1 MPLSEDNSAVVD
13 HKSKQAQAWLP
24 YVVPMAL
31 FIALSMWESKANG
44 AYVWLYTVK
53 IMLVTA
59 VLIFFRST
67 WRDIQ
72 PDARVIGP
80 AVLVGLVV
88 WAEWILL
95 DKWIPVPRI
104 SARVAFDPYASIA
117 DATMR
122 LFFLFVRFY
131 GLVILVPVM
140 EELFWRS
147 FLLRYL
153 TRHDWV
159 VLPIGA
165 FSWSAFWIVAAGFA
179 LMHPEWLVA
188 FICAVAYGLLLYTT
202 RSLFACVVAH
212 AVTNLGLGIYVLATK
227 EWTYW

>member
-1 MPLSEDNSAVVD
+1 MPLSEDNSAVVER
-13 HKSKQAQAWLP
+13 KSKQAQAWLP

-31 FIALSMWESKANG
+31 FIALSMLESKANG

-59 VLIFFRST
+59 ALIFFRST

-153 TRHDWV
+153 TRHDWT

-165 FSWSAFWIVAAGFA
+165 FSGSAFWIVAAGFA